1 MVQLDPRFRGLLVPV
16 TLAFL
21 VQALPPP
28 ERRPLGSGSVEESLA
43 NRDRLLNVM
52 EVGHSGDGDTPDAA
66 SEILLG
72 FENEPAATDRREGPS
87 AQPPDSG
94 APPRLV
100 ADNYLAR
107 PRRYHHQSDRPRYGD
122 YHHDENGRVKDLALS
137 GRVRTPVRA
146 EDPIIISGN
155 DKHIHVRSR
164 IRRGDQAEVQA
175 AIREAVGLAEHLE
188 QPRARERSDKAID
201 GSLMD
206 ERDHNTR
213 SQTLERN
220 HHGQAD
226 DTSKGGHS
234 DHWYKHH
241 LGRGRSRHSHHQHN
255 RMSRLGPRRVHEE
268 DDDEAGDGA
277 ENTFIVPA
285 SLRVKPQDRGQVGST
300 TANSATL
307 VAPNRAVKNPQP
319 AGPTGL
325 YRAVRPIGVNTT
337 VNGYQESQPDGQAD
351 EDSRLARRGLVS
363 DEGTTVLA
371 ANSPSIGETPTLEG
385 FPGVIELVSN
395 GTGAKIGTLS
405 ISPAT
410 PHTSPEAYMHNA
422 TALAYLIDATM
433 DPADHA
439 TFYLRKYDNQ
449 TLLHNSPD
457 PQGKPDLLVSLQ
469 APHEFAGI
477 PPLCAAFNPDTTAVQ
492 MFGLVVCSNSSVA
505 TNGGASQTWRYSP
518 ETGQIWPFFDG
529 NLMKASETG
538 IMAYASDSDEVDYLD
553 SLDYGYSTFS
563 NDLYSTNPTPTFF
576 NPPSPL
582 MLPRASFNGA
592 LNVTSTNL
600 SPSSAGFSGSPE
612 LDVESSSDPTHAFII
627 GDSEFVTVEDHPG
640 AGTEG
645 AILMFRRT
653 HAAPK
658 DVTVQ
663 ARSVPMP
670 VDKIDS
676 TILVRAHKNLDAG
689 VAPLAVGYAEFKPE
703 QSENKMDS
711 GLTSRPEGGLLPDD
725 LDEHHE
731 DSDDAKETPVPKP
744 MINVAYFGDS
754 GRSPPVPPDAQA
766 PNAKSILLAFAN
778 KGKNPATFAT
788 PEAEQGEDIK
798 AVYLVRPKVKEGTDS
813 VMRTDGGG
821 FPLDASD

>member
-21 VQALPPP
+21 VRALPPS
-28 ERRPLGSGSVEESLA
+28 ERPPFGSGSVGDSVA
-43 NRDRLLNVM
+43 NIDGLLGVM
-52 EVGHSGDGDTPDAA
+52 EVGHSGDSGAPDAV

-72 FENEPAATDRREGPS
+72 LENEQPVTDRKEGPI
-87 AQPPDSG
+87 AQPPASG

-100 ADNYLAR
+100 TDNYLAR
-107 PRRYHHQSDRPRYGD
+107 PRRYHHQFDNPCYGD
-122 YHHDENGRVKDLALS
+122 HHDENGRVNDLALS

-146 EDPIIISGN
+146 DDPILISGN
-155 DKHIHVRSR
+155 DNHVHIRSR

-175 AIREAVGLAEHLE
+175 AIQEAVGLAGHLE
-188 QPRARERSDKAID
+188 QTRAGERSDKAID
-201 GSLMD
+201 GSPMN

-213 SQTLERN
+213 SQTLKRN
-220 HHGQAD
+220 RHGQPN
-226 DTSKGGHS
+226 DTSKGGHL
-234 DHWYKHH
+234 DHWYKRH
-241 LGRGRSRHSHHQHN
+241 LGRGRSCHSHHQRN
-255 RMSRLGPRRVHEE
+255 RMSRLGPRRLHEE
-268 DDDEAGDGA
+268 DDDEEDDEA

-300 TANSATL
+300 TANSTTL
-307 VAPNRAVKNPQP
+307 VAPNRAVKKPQS

-325 YRAVRPIGVNTT
+325 YRAVRPIGVNTIDD
-337 VNGYQESQPDGQAD
+337 GSQESQPDGQAD
-351 EDSRLARRGLVS
+351 EDRRLARRDLVS
-363 DEGTTVLA
+363 DEGTTFVA

-395 GTGAKIGTLS
+395 RNSTKLGTLS
-405 ISPAT
+405 TSLAT
-410 PHTSPEAYMHNA
+410 AHTSPEAYIHNA
-422 TALAYLIDATM
+422 TVLAYLIDATK
-433 DPADHA
+433 DPADYA
-439 TFYLRKYDNQ
+439 TFYLREYVNQ
-449 TLLHNSPD
+449 TLLHASPD
-457 PQGKPDLLVSLQ
+457 PQAKPDLLVSLQ
-469 APHEFAGI
+469 AGHEFAGI
-477 PPLCAAFNPDTTAVQ
+477 PPLCAAFNPNTKDVQ

-505 TNGGASQTWRYSP
+505 MNGDASQTWRYSP
-518 ETGQIWPFFDG
+518 ETGQVWPFFDKG
-529 NLMKASETG
+529 LMKTG
-538 IMAYASDSDEVDYLD
+538 GIGTMAYASDSGDVGYLD

-563 NDLYSTNPTPTFF
+563 KDLYSTNPTPTFF
-576 NPPSPL
+576 SPPRAL
-582 MLPRASFNGA
+582 MLPRTPFNGA

-600 SPSSAGFSGSPE
+600 SPSSAGFSGSPK
-612 LDVESSSDPTHAFII
+612 LDVESSSDPTHVFII
-627 GDSEFVTVEDHPG
+627 GESEFVTVEDHPG
-640 AGTEG
+640 AGSEG

-653 HAAPK
+653 HAPPK
-658 DVTVQ
+658 DVAVQ

-670 VDKIDS
+670 VDKIES
-676 TILVRAHKNLDAG
+676 TILIRVHKDLDAR
-689 VAPLAVGYAEFKPE
+689 VAPSALGYAEFKPE

-731 DSDDAKETPVPKP
+731 DSDDAEETPVPKP

-788 PEAEQGEDIK
+788 PEIEQGEDIT